1 MPADQVIIVLV
12 VLLGIAMFMT
22 GVSRKIHLPYT
33 ILLVI
38 VGIILGRVAET
49 WPPLAILTNFRLGPE
64 VMLFVF
70 LPALIFESGYSID
83 TRQLHQDLPPILVL
97 AIPGMLMSTFIVGL
111 GVWWLLD
118 IKLIVALVFGA
129 LISATDPVAVVALF
143 KELGAPKRLNVLVEG
158 ESLLND
164 ATAIVAFSI
173 LLGIAVAGG
182 GIDWG
187 DSGGIIFEFLR
198 VFIGGVIVG
207 SLLGF
212 AVCEVLHRM
221 HSDLPVILTTSIV
234 VAYASF
240 VLSEH
245 VLHVS
250 GVMSVV
256 GSAIALKRFSIL
268 RFGQDATHAIH
279 SSWEVIVLSLNSL
292 LFLLVGM
299 SVKFENVP
307 AMIGATLLVVILIL
321 GARYI
326 SVYNLLPIATRIFH
340 LPHVSKADKH
350 IMWWGGLKGGLAI
363 AVVLSIPDSLPEKQF
378 LFDLTIG
385 VVMFTLLVS
394 APTIRPLM
402 ERLGLNRLSE
412 GEDLELRNA
421 LITARKDSS
430 SWLTDLLNH
439 SLLSQKA
446 LEELTIR
453 TRLAFSIGMFDEGSE
468 KHEDDEYMAIFRAYQ
483 TEQAVLETLY
493 EAKVISQYV
502 YLRMNDARTSMREAL
517 RLGKTEHRAL
527 RESNRKS
534 LFVRAEGYLLRYARE
549 RTWLANLLSRY
560 QLIRLVQQIERHIA
574 KVIISNNIVAMLK
587 QQEDLDQS
595 VCEKLIENYSAR
607 TQFYRR
613 ELAHAERQFS
623 GFYSRLMEQTAH
635 RSMINRGW
643 RYVDKQFGHGD
654 IGSKGYNIIKRKIEL
669 ELESISTFR
678 AVRAPESSESITDL
692 LEQVN
697 LFDTLSGE
705 DRQDLENQATEITFL
720 TGDTIVG
727 ETERGDN
734 FYILIRG
741 TAAVLKQDE
750 DGSHQQVTEFH
761 DGEIIGESSL
771 LEDDKGRH
779 RRSATIVARTA
790 CNMVCINRK
799 AMLDIVE
806 KYPDIRRQLQT
817 IHDHR
822 LSTFDNNNSQ
832 NEK

>member
-22 GVSRKIHLPYT
+22 GVSNKIRLPHT

-49 WPPLAILTNFRLGPE
+49 WPPLEVLTSFRLGPE

-83 TRQLHQDLPPILVL
+83 TRQLHKDLAPILAL
-97 AIPGMLMSTFIVGL
+97 AIPGMLLSTFIVGL
-111 GVWWLLD
+111 GVWWVLD
-118 IKLIVALVFGA
+118 VRLIVALVFGA

-173 LLGIAVAGG
+173 LVGIAVAGG
-182 GIDWG
+182 GIGWG
-187 DSGGIIFEFLR
+187 DSGAIVLEFIR
-198 VFIGGVIVG
+198 VFVGGVIVG

-212 AVCEVLHRM
+212 AVCEVLCRM
-221 HSDLPVILTTSIV
+221 RADTPVILTTSIV
-234 VAYASF
+234 IAYASF

-256 GSAIALKRFSIL
+256 GSAIALKRYSIL
-268 RFGQDATHAIH
+268 RFGQANAHAIH
-279 SSWEVIVLSLNSL
+279 SAWEMIVLSLNSM
-292 LFLLVGM
+292 LFLMVGM
-299 SVKFENVP
+299 SVRFENVP
-307 AMIGATLLVVILIL
+307 AMLLAIGLVVLLIL

-326 SVYNLLPIATRIFH
+326 SVYNLLPITIRIFK
-340 LPHVSKADKH
+340 LPHVSMADRH

-421 LITARKDSS
+421 LITVRKESR
-430 SWLTDLLNH
+430 SWLDRLIEYA
-439 SLLSQKA
+439 LLSKEAGEQ
-446 LEELTIR
+446 LLIR
-453 TRLAFSIGMFDEGSE
+453 VRLAFSIGMFDEGSE
-468 KHEDDEYMAIFRAYQ
+468 KHEDDEYMALFRAYQ
-483 TEQAVLETLY
+483 VEQAVLVALY
-493 EAKVISQYV
+493 ESKVISQYV
-502 YLRMNDARTSMREAL
+502 YLRLNDARESMQEAL
-517 RLGKTEHRAL
+517 RIGKTEHKAL
-527 RESNRKS
+527 RQSRRKS
-534 LFVRAEGYLLRYARE
+534 LFVRLEIYLLRYSRE
-549 RTWLANLLSRY
+549 RPLLARLLSRY
-560 QLIRLVQQIERHIA
+560 QALRLVQQIERHIA
-574 KVIISNNIVAMLK
+574 KVIISNSIVEMLR
-587 QQEDLDQS
+587 QQDDLDAS
-595 VCEKLIENYSAR
+595 ARDVLVENYSAR
-607 TQFYRR
+607 SRHYRR
-613 ELAHAERQFS
+613 ELATAEQQFP
-623 GFYSRLMEQTAH
+623 GFYQRYLQQLAH

-643 RYVDKQFGHGD
+643 LYVEKQFGHGD
-654 IGSKGYNIIKRKIEL
+654 LGAKGYNIIKNKVAL
-669 ELESISTFR
+669 ELEELSNVGAAR
-678 AVRAPESSESITDL
+678 PPEHSESITSLLDQVDL
-692 LEQVN
+692 LKG
-697 LFDTLSGE
+697 LDGE
-705 DRQDLENQATEITFL
+705 DRQNLENQATSITFL

-727 ETERGDN
+727 ESERGDS
-734 FYILIRG
+734 FYILIHG

-750 DGSHQQVTEFH
+750 NGDLQQVTEFA

-771 LEDDKGRH
+771 LEEEKGRH
-779 RRSATIVARTA
+779 RRSATIVAQSV
-790 CNMVCINRK
+790 CHMVSIPRK
-799 AMLDIVE
+799 AMLRIVE
-806 KYPDIRRQLQT
+806 KYPDIRQQLQT
-817 IHDHR
+817 IHDRR
-822 LSTFDNNNSQ
+822 LGAIGNDSSD
-832 NEK
+832 

>member
-1 MPADQVIIVLV
+1 
-12 VLLGIAMFMT
+12 MFMT
-22 GVSRKIHLPYT
+22 GVSQKIHLPYT

-49 WPPLAILTNFRLGPE
+49 WPPLAVLTNFRLGPE

-70 LPALIFESGYSID
+70 LPALIFESGFSID

-182 GIDWG
+182 GIGWG

-221 HSDLPVILTTSIV
+221 HSELPVILTTSIV

-256 GSAIALKRFSIL
+256 GSAIALKRSSIL

-299 SVKFENVP
+299 SVRFENVP
-307 AMIGATLLVVILIL
+307 AMIGATLLVVVLIL

-326 SVYNLLPIATRIFH
+326 SVYNLLPLATRIFH

-378 LFDLTIG
+378 LFDLTIA

-439 SLLSQKA
+439 SLLSQEA
-446 LEELTIR
+446 LEELMIR

-483 TEQAVLETLY
+483 TEQTVLETLY
-493 EAKVISQYV
+493 ETRVISQYV
-502 YLRMNDARTSMREAL
+502 YLRLNDARTSMQEAL

-560 QLIRLVQQIERHIA
+560 QLIRLVQQIERHVA
-574 KVIISNNIVAMLK
+574 KVIIGNNIVAMLK
-587 QQEDLDQS
+587 QQEDLNQS
-595 VCEKLIENYSAR
+595 AREELIKSYSAR
-607 TQFYRR
+607 TQYYRR
-613 ELAHAERQFS
+613 ELATAERQFS
-623 GFYSRLMEQTAH
+623 GFYSRHMELTAH
-635 RSMINRGW
+635 RSMINHGW
-643 RYVDKQFGHGD
+643 RYVEKQYGHGD
-654 IGSKGYNIIKRKIEL
+654 IGAKGYNIIKHKVEL
-669 ELESISTFR
+669 ELEGISTFR
-678 AVRAPESSESITDL
+678 AVRAPESSESLTDL
-692 LEQVN
+692 LEQVS

-705 DRQDLENQATEITFL
+705 DRQELENQATDITFL

-727 ETERGDN
+727 EAERGDN
-734 FYILIRG
+734 FYILVHG
-741 TAAVLKQDE
+741 TAAVLKVDE
-750 DGSHQQVTEFH
+750 DGNHQQVTEFR

-771 LEDDKGRH
+771 LEDEKGRH
-779 RRSATIVARTA
+779 RRSATIVAQTA
-790 CNMVCINRK
+790 CIMVSINRK
-799 AMLDIVE
+799 AMLGIVA
-806 KYPDIRRQLQT
+806 KYPDIRQQLQT

-832 NEK
+832 NEM